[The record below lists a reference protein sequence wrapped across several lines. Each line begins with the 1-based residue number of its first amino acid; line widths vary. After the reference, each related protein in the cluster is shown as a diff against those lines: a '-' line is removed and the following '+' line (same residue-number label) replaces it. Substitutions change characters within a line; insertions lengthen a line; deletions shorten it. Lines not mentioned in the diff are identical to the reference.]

1 MTPEQVAKDGDKQP
15 EPYDEHE
22 YRYDVDKKVGK
33 TETSFEEHR
42 FLLFHDPRANR
53 M

>member
-1 MTPEQVAKDGDKQP
+1 MTPEQVAKDCNEQP
-15 EPYDEHE
+15 EPDDEHE
-22 YRYDVDKKVGK
+22 YRDNVDKKVGK